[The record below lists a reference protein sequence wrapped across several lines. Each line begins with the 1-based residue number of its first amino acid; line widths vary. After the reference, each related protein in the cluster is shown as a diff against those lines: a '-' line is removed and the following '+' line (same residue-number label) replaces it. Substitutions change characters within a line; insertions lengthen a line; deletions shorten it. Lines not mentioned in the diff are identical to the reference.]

1 VPLRQPSSSNGSRTP
16 PSRGAGT
23 ECRSPD
29 LDWPHAN
36 SRSCRDGKKQTLT
49 PSRGEEGKMSRDGA
63 ALECKSAFE
72 KPQKRP
78 SRRWTIYLVVLFMD
92 SVAPVSESDL
102 VSLPSM

>member
-1 VPLRQPSSSNGSRTP
+1 
-16 PSRGAGT
+16 
-23 ECRSPD
+23 
-29 LDWPHAN
+29 
-36 SRSCRDGKKQTLT
+36 
-49 PSRGEEGKMSRDGA
+49 MSRDGA